1 MPDAETIEVVIVGA
15 GPCGLAAGIAMR
27 RAGLPALIFDRS
39 CIVSGIVG
47 YPTYMT
53 FFSTAERLA
62 IGGIPFVV
70 ATEKPTRRDA
80 LAYYREVARHF
91 ELDVRQYENVERV
104 RRVRARSS
112 SQPAT
117 SACRTGS
124 VYRERTSLT

>member
-1 MPDAETIEVVIVGA
+1 
-15 GPCGLAAGIAMR
+15 MR

-91 ELDVRQYENVERV
+91 ELDVRQYENVERIDRDADGFV
-104 RRVRARSS
+104 VHTTARSGRARTTRARAIVI
-112 SQPAT
+112 AT
-117 SACRTGS
+117 G
-124 VYRERTSLT
+124 YFGMPNRERTSLT